1 MIRHSQPPRQF
12 PRERM
17 SRILIVEDD
26 RGVGDVFSRAL
37 SSRGYDV
44 LVATTAETALNEVD
58 QFQPDA
64 ILLDLRMP
72 ALSGLEF
79 LRRMRTLERASL
91 TPVAVIT
98 GDIVF
103 VHANRQQLRE
113 LNADVYY
120 KPVRLKDLLGITR
133 SLLQKPS

>member
-1 MIRHSQPPRQF
+1 LCIPVAS
-12 PRERM
+12 
-17 SRILIVEDD
+17 
-26 RGVGDVFSRAL
+26 AK
-37 SSRGYDV
+37 
-44 LVATTAETALNEVD
+44 VATTAETALNEVV

-72 ALSGLEF
+72 ALSGLEC
-79 LRRMRTLERASL
+79 LRRMRTLERARL

-103 VHANRQQLRE
+103 VHANREQLQE